1 MKKNIFSNLAFRYIF
16 EIVVIVF
23 SITISF
29 SLQNYQIK
37 LQNNTVKIRY
47 LKRMLNDLKQDS
59 ILIDDAINLTQIRM
73 ELNDKFIDGNVSG
86 ESLTGCVGYYGL
98 NFNDK
103 SYESFS
109 DLSLLNAI
117 DDDSLFSL
125 MTNYYKK
132 HYEQVRDMEDEE
144 RLITIE
150 LRNYLFPK
158 LRLLDTERITKVKDI
173 SIGEWICFLDSDD
186 EWKKEKLE
194 KQINAIKS
202 NPGYKFFHSNEI
214 WIKNGLRINQ
224 KKKHKK
230 YGGDKFDKCL
240 DMCRISPSSVMIDK
254 TVFDEVGNFNENLV
268 VCEDYEL
275 WLRICD
281 KYRVFF
287 IDEPLIIKYGGH
299 KGQLSYSIESIENHR
314 IKALEHLVLGN
325 LNRKNKR
332 HAIQMLLSKLNIYLK
347 GLVKRKKNDEIAVY
361 EEKIKVWN
369 KFSIEY

>member
-1 MKKNIFSNLAFRYIF
+1 LNISVVIPSYNRKDFLKRSIDSAINQTKKPLEI
-16 EIVVIVF
+16 IVVDDG
-23 SITISF
+23 STDGTEAM
-29 SLQNYQIK
+29 IK
-37 LQNNTVKIRY
+37 SDYDFV
-47 LKRMLNDLKQDS
+47 
-59 ILIDDAINLTQIRM
+59 
-73 ELNDKFIDGNVSG
+73 KFIKQKNKGVS
-86 ESLTGCVGYYGL
+86 
-98 NFNDK
+98 
-103 SYESFS
+103 
-109 DLSLLNAI
+109 AA
-117 DDDSLFSL
+117 
-125 MTNYYKK
+125 
-132 HYEQVRDMEDEE
+132 
-144 RLITIE
+144 
-150 LRNYLFPK
+150 RN
-158 LRLLDTERITKVKDI
+158 IGIKV

-186 EWKKEKLE
+186 EWKKDKLE
-194 KQINAIKS
+194 KQINAMKS

-230 YGGDKFDKCL
+230 YGGDIFDKCL

-254 TVFDEVGNFNENLV
+254 TVFDEVGNFNEYLV

-299 KGQLSYSIESIENHR
+299 QGQLSYSIESIENHR
-314 IKALEHLVLGN
+314 IKALEYLILEN

>member
-1 MKKNIFSNLAFRYIF
+1 MNISVVIPSYNRKEFLKRSIDSAINQTKKPF
-16 EIVVIVF
+16 EIIVVDDG
-23 SITISF
+23 STDGTETM
-29 SLQNYQIK
+29 IK
-37 LQNNTVKIRY
+37 SDYDFV
-47 LKRMLNDLKQDS
+47 
-59 ILIDDAINLTQIRM
+59 
-73 ELNDKFIDGNVSG
+73 KFIKQKNKGVSAARNIG
-86 ESLTGCVGYYGL
+86 
-98 NFNDK
+98 
-103 SYESFS
+103 
-109 DLSLLNAI
+109 
-117 DDDSLFSL
+117 
-125 MTNYYKK
+125 
-132 HYEQVRDMEDEE
+132 
-144 RLITIE
+144 IE
-150 LRNYLFPK
+150 
-158 LRLLDTERITKVKDI
+158 V

-186 EWKKEKLE
+186 EWKKDKLE
-194 KQINAIKS
+194 KQIIAMKS
-202 NPGYKFFHSNEI
+202 NPGYKFFHCNEI
-214 WIKNGLRINQ
+214 WIKNGIRINQ

-230 YGGDKFDKCL
+230 YGGDIFDKCL

-299 KGQLSYSIESIENHR
+299 QGQLSYSIESIENHR
-314 IKALEHLVLGN
+314 IKALEHLILGN

-347 GLVKRKKNDEIAVY
+347 GLVKRRKNDEIAVY

>member
-1 MKKNIFSNLAFRYIF
+1 MNISVVIPSYNRKDFLKRSIDSAINQTKKPLEI
-16 EIVVIVF
+16 IVVDDGSTDGTETV
-23 SITISF
+23 
-29 SLQNYQIK
+29 IK
-37 LQNNTVKIRY
+37 SDYDFV
-47 LKRMLNDLKQDS
+47 
-59 ILIDDAINLTQIRM
+59 
-73 ELNDKFIDGNVSG
+73 KFIKQKNKGVS
-86 ESLTGCVGYYGL
+86 
-98 NFNDK
+98 
-103 SYESFS
+103 
-109 DLSLLNAI
+109 AA
-117 DDDSLFSL
+117 
-125 MTNYYKK
+125 
-132 HYEQVRDMEDEE
+132 
-144 RLITIE
+144 
-150 LRNYLFPK
+150 RN
-158 LRLLDTERITKVKDI
+158 IGIKV

-186 EWKKEKLE
+186 EWKKDKLE
-194 KQINAIKS
+194 KQINAMKS

-230 YGGDKFDKCL
+230 YGGDIFDKCL

-299 KGQLSYSIESIENHR
+299 QGQLSYSIESIENHR
-314 IKALEHLVLGN
+314 IKALEYLILEN

-347 GLVKRKKNDEIAVY
+347 GLVKRRKNDEIALY

>member
-1 MKKNIFSNLAFRYIF
+1 MNISVVIPSYNRKEFLKRSIDSAINQTKKPLEI
-16 EIVVIVF
+16 IVVDDG
-23 SITISF
+23 STDGTEAM
-29 SLQNYQIK
+29 IK
-37 LQNNTVKIRY
+37 SDYDFV
-47 LKRMLNDLKQDS
+47 
-59 ILIDDAINLTQIRM
+59 
-73 ELNDKFIDGNVSG
+73 KFIKQKNKGVS
-86 ESLTGCVGYYGL
+86 
-98 NFNDK
+98 
-103 SYESFS
+103 
-109 DLSLLNAI
+109 AA
-117 DDDSLFSL
+117 
-125 MTNYYKK
+125 
-132 HYEQVRDMEDEE
+132 
-144 RLITIE
+144 
-150 LRNYLFPK
+150 RN
-158 LRLLDTERITKVKDI
+158 IGIKV

-186 EWKKEKLE
+186 EWKKDKLE
-194 KQINAIKS
+194 KQINVMKS

-230 YGGDKFDKCL
+230 YGGDIFDKCL

-254 TVFDEVGNFNENLV
+254 TVFDEVGNFNEDLV

-299 KGQLSYSIESIENHR
+299 QGQLSYSIESIENHR
-314 IKALEHLVLGN
+314 IKALEYLILEN

-347 GLVKRKKNDEIAVY
+347 GLVKRRKNDEIAVY

>member
-1 MKKNIFSNLAFRYIF
+1 MNISVVIPSYNRKDFLKRSIDSAINQTKKPLEI
-16 EIVVIVF
+16 IVVDDG
-23 SITISF
+23 STDGTETM
-29 SLQNYQIK
+29 IK
-37 LQNNTVKIRY
+37 SDYDFV
-47 LKRMLNDLKQDS
+47 
-59 ILIDDAINLTQIRM
+59 
-73 ELNDKFIDGNVSG
+73 KFIKQKNKGVS
-86 ESLTGCVGYYGL
+86 
-98 NFNDK
+98 
-103 SYESFS
+103 
-109 DLSLLNAI
+109 AA
-117 DDDSLFSL
+117 
-125 MTNYYKK
+125 
-132 HYEQVRDMEDEE
+132 
-144 RLITIE
+144 
-150 LRNYLFPK
+150 RN
-158 LRLLDTERITKVKDI
+158 IGIKV

-186 EWKKEKLE
+186 EWKKDKLE
-194 KQINAIKS
+194 KQINAMKS

-230 YGGDKFDKCL
+230 YGGDIFDKCL

-254 TVFDEVGNFNENLV
+254 TVFDEVGNFNEDLV

-299 KGQLSYSIESIENHR
+299 QGQLSYSIESIENHR
-314 IKALEHLVLGN
+314 IKALEYLILEN

-347 GLVKRKKNDEIAVY
+347 GLVKRRKNDEIAVY

-369 KFSIEY
+369 KFRIEY

>member
-1 MKKNIFSNLAFRYIF
+1 LNISVVIPSYNRREFLKRSIDSAINQTKKPLEI
-16 EIVVIVF
+16 IVVDDG
-23 SITISF
+23 STDGTETM
-29 SLQNYQIK
+29 IK
-37 LQNNTVKIRY
+37 SDYDFV
-47 LKRMLNDLKQDS
+47 
-59 ILIDDAINLTQIRM
+59 
-73 ELNDKFIDGNVSG
+73 KFIKQKNKGVS
-86 ESLTGCVGYYGL
+86 
-98 NFNDK
+98 
-103 SYESFS
+103 
-109 DLSLLNAI
+109 AA
-117 DDDSLFSL
+117 
-125 MTNYYKK
+125 
-132 HYEQVRDMEDEE
+132 
-144 RLITIE
+144 
-150 LRNYLFPK
+150 RN
-158 LRLLDTERITKVKDI
+158 IGIKV

-186 EWKKEKLE
+186 EWKKDKLE
-194 KQINAIKS
+194 KQINAMKS

-230 YGGDKFDKCL
+230 YGGDIFEKCL

-254 TVFDEVGNFNENLV
+254 TIFDEVGNFNEDLV

-299 KGQLSYSIESIENHR
+299 QGQLSYSIESIENHR
-314 IKALEHLVLGN
+314 IKALEYLILEN

-347 GLVKRKKNDEIAVY
+347 GLVKRRKNDEIAVY

>member
-1 MKKNIFSNLAFRYIF
+1 MNISVVIPSYNRKDFLKRSIDSAINQTKKPLEI
-16 EIVVIVF
+16 IVVDDG
-23 SITISF
+23 STDGTEAM
-29 SLQNYQIK
+29 IK
-37 LQNNTVKIRY
+37 SDYDFV
-47 LKRMLNDLKQDS
+47 
-59 ILIDDAINLTQIRM
+59 
-73 ELNDKFIDGNVSG
+73 KFIKQKNKGVS
-86 ESLTGCVGYYGL
+86 
-98 NFNDK
+98 
-103 SYESFS
+103 
-109 DLSLLNAI
+109 AA
-117 DDDSLFSL
+117 
-125 MTNYYKK
+125 
-132 HYEQVRDMEDEE
+132 
-144 RLITIE
+144 
-150 LRNYLFPK
+150 RN
-158 LRLLDTERITKVKDI
+158 IGIKV

-186 EWKKEKLE
+186 EWKKDKLE
-194 KQINAIKS
+194 KQINAMKS

-230 YGGDKFDKCL
+230 YGGDIFDKCL

-254 TVFDEVGNFNENLV
+254 TVFDEVGNFNEYLV

-299 KGQLSYSIESIENHR
+299 QGQLSYSIESIENHR
-314 IKALEHLVLGN
+314 IKALEYLILEN
-325 LNRKNKR
+325 LDRKNKR

>member
-1 MKKNIFSNLAFRYIF
+1 MKISVVIPSYNRKEFLKRSIDSAINQTKKPF
-16 EIVVIVF
+16 EIIVVDDG
-23 SITISF
+23 STDGTETM
-29 SLQNYQIK
+29 IK
-37 LQNNTVKIRY
+37 SDYDFV
-47 LKRMLNDLKQDS
+47 
-59 ILIDDAINLTQIRM
+59 
-73 ELNDKFIDGNVSG
+73 KFIKQKNKGVSAARNIG
-86 ESLTGCVGYYGL
+86 
-98 NFNDK
+98 
-103 SYESFS
+103 
-109 DLSLLNAI
+109 
-117 DDDSLFSL
+117 
-125 MTNYYKK
+125 
-132 HYEQVRDMEDEE
+132 
-144 RLITIE
+144 IE
-150 LRNYLFPK
+150 
-158 LRLLDTERITKVKDI
+158 V

-186 EWKKEKLE
+186 EWKKDKLE
-194 KQINAIKS
+194 KQIIAIKS
-202 NPGYKFFHSNEI
+202 NPGYKIFHSNEI
-214 WIKNGLRINQ
+214 WIKNGIRINQ

-230 YGGDKFDKCL
+230 YGGDIFDKCL

-299 KGQLSYSIESIENHR
+299 QGQLSYSIESIENHR
-314 IKALEHLVLGN
+314 IKALEYLILGN

-347 GLVKRKKNDEIAVY
+347 GLVKRRKNDEIAVY

>member
-1 MKKNIFSNLAFRYIF
+1 MNISVVIPSYNRKDFLKRSIDSAINQTKKPLEI
-16 EIVVIVF
+16 IVVDDG
-23 SITISF
+23 STDGTEAM
-29 SLQNYQIK
+29 IK
-37 LQNNTVKIRY
+37 SDYDFV
-47 LKRMLNDLKQDS
+47 
-59 ILIDDAINLTQIRM
+59 
-73 ELNDKFIDGNVSG
+73 KFIKQKNKGVS
-86 ESLTGCVGYYGL
+86 
-98 NFNDK
+98 
-103 SYESFS
+103 
-109 DLSLLNAI
+109 AA
-117 DDDSLFSL
+117 
-125 MTNYYKK
+125 
-132 HYEQVRDMEDEE
+132 
-144 RLITIE
+144 
-150 LRNYLFPK
+150 RN
-158 LRLLDTERITKVKDI
+158 IGIKV

-186 EWKKEKLE
+186 EWKKDKLE
-194 KQINAIKS
+194 KQINAMKS

-230 YGGDKFDKCL
+230 YGGDIFDKCL
-240 DMCRISPSSVMIDK
+240 DMCRISPSSVMINK
-254 TVFDEVGNFNENLV
+254 TVFDEVGNFNEDLV

-299 KGQLSYSIESIENHR
+299 QGQLSYSIESIENHR
-314 IKALEHLVLGN
+314 IKALEYLILGN

-347 GLVKRKKNDEIAVY
+347 GLVKRRKNDEIAVY

>member
-1 MKKNIFSNLAFRYIF
+1 MNVSVVIPSYNRKEFLKRSIDSVINQTKKPLEI
-16 EIVVIVF
+16 IVVDDG
-23 SITISF
+23 STDGTETM
-29 SLQNYQIK
+29 IK
-37 LQNNTVKIRY
+37 SDYDFV
-47 LKRMLNDLKQDS
+47 
-59 ILIDDAINLTQIRM
+59 
-73 ELNDKFIDGNVSG
+73 KFIKQKNKGVS
-86 ESLTGCVGYYGL
+86 
-98 NFNDK
+98 
-103 SYESFS
+103 
-109 DLSLLNAI
+109 AA
-117 DDDSLFSL
+117 
-125 MTNYYKK
+125 
-132 HYEQVRDMEDEE
+132 
-144 RLITIE
+144 
-150 LRNYLFPK
+150 RN
-158 LRLLDTERITKVKDI
+158 IGIKV

-186 EWKKEKLE
+186 EWKKDKLE
-194 KQINAIKS
+194 KQINAMKS

-230 YGGDKFDKCL
+230 YGGDIFDKCL

-254 TVFDEVGNFNENLV
+254 TVFDEVGNFNEDLV

-299 KGQLSYSIESIENHR
+299 QGQLSYSIESIENHR
-314 IKALEHLVLGN
+314 IKALEYLILEN

-347 GLVKRKKNDEIAVY
+347 GLVKRRKNDEIVVY

-369 KFSIEY
+369 KFRIEY

>member
-1 MKKNIFSNLAFRYIF
+1 MNISVVIPSYNRIEFLKRSIDSVINQTKKPLEI
-16 EIVVIVF
+16 IVVDDG
-23 SITISF
+23 STDGTETM
-29 SLQNYQIK
+29 IK
-37 LQNNTVKIRY
+37 SDYDFV
-47 LKRMLNDLKQDS
+47 
-59 ILIDDAINLTQIRM
+59 
-73 ELNDKFIDGNVSG
+73 KFIKQKNKGVS
-86 ESLTGCVGYYGL
+86 
-98 NFNDK
+98 
-103 SYESFS
+103 
-109 DLSLLNAI
+109 AA
-117 DDDSLFSL
+117 
-125 MTNYYKK
+125 
-132 HYEQVRDMEDEE
+132 
-144 RLITIE
+144 
-150 LRNYLFPK
+150 RN
-158 LRLLDTERITKVKDI
+158 IGIKV

-186 EWKKEKLE
+186 EWKKDKLE
-194 KQINAIKS
+194 KQINAMKS

-230 YGGDKFDKCL
+230 YGGDIFDKCL

-254 TVFDEVGNFNENLV
+254 TVFDEVGNFNEDLV

-299 KGQLSYSIESIENHR
+299 QGQLSYSIESIENHR
-314 IKALEHLVLGN
+314 IKALEYLILEN

-347 GLVKRKKNDEIAVY
+347 GLVKRRKNDEIAVY

>member
-1 MKKNIFSNLAFRYIF
+1 MNISVVIPSYNRKDFLKRSIDSAINQTKKPLEI
-16 EIVVIVF
+16 IVVDDG
-23 SITISF
+23 STDGTETM
-29 SLQNYQIK
+29 IK
-37 LQNNTVKIRY
+37 SDYDFV
-47 LKRMLNDLKQDS
+47 
-59 ILIDDAINLTQIRM
+59 
-73 ELNDKFIDGNVSG
+73 KFIKQKNKGVS
-86 ESLTGCVGYYGL
+86 
-98 NFNDK
+98 
-103 SYESFS
+103 
-109 DLSLLNAI
+109 AA
-117 DDDSLFSL
+117 
-125 MTNYYKK
+125 
-132 HYEQVRDMEDEE
+132 
-144 RLITIE
+144 
-150 LRNYLFPK
+150 RN
-158 LRLLDTERITKVKDI
+158 IGIKV

-186 EWKKEKLE
+186 EWKKDKLE
-194 KQINAIKS
+194 KQINAMKS

-230 YGGDKFDKCL
+230 YGGDIFDKCL

-254 TVFDEVGNFNENLV
+254 TVFDEVGTFNEDLV

-299 KGQLSYSIESIENHR
+299 QGQLSYSIESIENHR
-314 IKALEHLVLGN
+314 IKALEYLILEN

-347 GLVKRKKNDEIAVY
+347 GLVKRKKIDEIAVY

>member
-1 MKKNIFSNLAFRYIF
+1 MNISVVIPSYNRKEFLKRSIDSAINQTKKPL
-16 EIVVIVF
+16 EVIVVDDG
-23 SITISF
+23 STDGTETM
-29 SLQNYQIK
+29 IK
-37 LQNNTVKIRY
+37 SDYDFV
-47 LKRMLNDLKQDS
+47 
-59 ILIDDAINLTQIRM
+59 
-73 ELNDKFIDGNVSG
+73 KFIKQKNKGVS
-86 ESLTGCVGYYGL
+86 
-98 NFNDK
+98 
-103 SYESFS
+103 
-109 DLSLLNAI
+109 AA
-117 DDDSLFSL
+117 
-125 MTNYYKK
+125 
-132 HYEQVRDMEDEE
+132 
-144 RLITIE
+144 
-150 LRNYLFPK
+150 RN
-158 LRLLDTERITKVKDI
+158 IGIKV

-186 EWKKEKLE
+186 EWKKNKLE
-194 KQINAIKS
+194 KQINAMKS
-202 NPGYKFFHSNEI
+202 NPSYKFFHSNEI

-230 YGGDKFDKCL
+230 YGGDIFDKCL

-299 KGQLSYSIESIENHR
+299 QGQLSYSIESIENHR
-314 IKALEHLVLGN
+314 IKALEHLILGN

-347 GLVKRKKNDEIAVY
+347 GLVKRRKNDEIAVY

>member
-1 MKKNIFSNLAFRYIF
+1 MNISVVIPSYNRKDFLKRSIDSAINQTKKPLEI
-16 EIVVIVF
+16 IVVDDG
-23 SITISF
+23 STDGTETM
-29 SLQNYQIK
+29 IK
-37 LQNNTVKIRY
+37 SDYDFV
-47 LKRMLNDLKQDS
+47 
-59 ILIDDAINLTQIRM
+59 
-73 ELNDKFIDGNVSG
+73 KFIKQKNKGVS
-86 ESLTGCVGYYGL
+86 
-98 NFNDK
+98 
-103 SYESFS
+103 
-109 DLSLLNAI
+109 AA
-117 DDDSLFSL
+117 
-125 MTNYYKK
+125 
-132 HYEQVRDMEDEE
+132 
-144 RLITIE
+144 
-150 LRNYLFPK
+150 RN
-158 LRLLDTERITKVKDI
+158 IGIKV

-186 EWKKEKLE
+186 EWKKDKLE
-194 KQINAIKS
+194 KQINAMKS

-230 YGGDKFDKCL
+230 YGGDIFDKCL

-254 TVFDEVGNFNENLV
+254 TVFDEVGNFNEDLV

-299 KGQLSYSIESIENHR
+299 QGQLSYSIESIENHR
-314 IKALEHLVLGN
+314 IKALEYLILEN
-325 LNRKNKR
+325 LNRKNKK

-347 GLVKRKKNDEIAVY
+347 GLVKRRKNDEIAVY

>member
-1 MKKNIFSNLAFRYIF
+1 MNISVVIPSYNRKDFLKRSIDSAINQTKKPLEI
-16 EIVVIVF
+16 IVVDDG
-23 SITISF
+23 STDGTEAM
-29 SLQNYQIK
+29 IK
-37 LQNNTVKIRY
+37 SDYDFV
-47 LKRMLNDLKQDS
+47 
-59 ILIDDAINLTQIRM
+59 
-73 ELNDKFIDGNVSG
+73 KFIKQKNKGVS
-86 ESLTGCVGYYGL
+86 
-98 NFNDK
+98 
-103 SYESFS
+103 
-109 DLSLLNAI
+109 AA
-117 DDDSLFSL
+117 
-125 MTNYYKK
+125 
-132 HYEQVRDMEDEE
+132 
-144 RLITIE
+144 
-150 LRNYLFPK
+150 RN
-158 LRLLDTERITKVKDI
+158 IGIKV

-186 EWKKEKLE
+186 EWKKDKLE
-194 KQINAIKS
+194 KQINAMKS

-230 YGGDKFDKCL
+230 YGGDIFDKCL

-254 TVFDEVGNFNENLV
+254 TVFDEVGTFNEDLV

-299 KGQLSYSIESIENHR
+299 QGQLSYSIESIENHR
-314 IKALEHLVLGN
+314 IKALEYLISGN

-347 GLVKRKKNDEIAVY
+347 GLVKRKKIDEIAVY

>member
-1 MKKNIFSNLAFRYIF
+1 MNISVVIPSYNRKDFLKRSIDSAINQTKKPLEI
-16 EIVVIVF
+16 IVVDDG
-23 SITISF
+23 STDGTEAM
-29 SLQNYQIK
+29 IK
-37 LQNNTVKIRY
+37 SDYDFV
-47 LKRMLNDLKQDS
+47 
-59 ILIDDAINLTQIRM
+59 
-73 ELNDKFIDGNVSG
+73 KFIKQKNKGVS
-86 ESLTGCVGYYGL
+86 
-98 NFNDK
+98 
-103 SYESFS
+103 
-109 DLSLLNAI
+109 AA
-117 DDDSLFSL
+117 
-125 MTNYYKK
+125 
-132 HYEQVRDMEDEE
+132 
-144 RLITIE
+144 
-150 LRNYLFPK
+150 RN
-158 LRLLDTERITKVKDI
+158 IGIKV

-186 EWKKEKLE
+186 EWKKDKLE
-194 KQINAIKS
+194 KQINAMKS

-214 WIKNGLRINQ
+214 WIKNGIRINQ

-230 YGGDKFDKCL
+230 YGGDIFDKCL

-254 TVFDEVGNFNENLV
+254 TVFDEVGNFNEDLV

-299 KGQLSYSIESIENHR
+299 QGQLSYSIESIENHR
-314 IKALEHLVLGN
+314 IKALEYLILEN

>member
-1 MKKNIFSNLAFRYIF
+1 MNISVVIPSYNRKDFLKRSIDSAINQTKKPLEI
-16 EIVVIVF
+16 IVVDDG
-23 SITISF
+23 STDGTEAM
-29 SLQNYQIK
+29 IK
-37 LQNNTVKIRY
+37 SDYDFV
-47 LKRMLNDLKQDS
+47 
-59 ILIDDAINLTQIRM
+59 
-73 ELNDKFIDGNVSG
+73 KFIKQKNKGVS
-86 ESLTGCVGYYGL
+86 
-98 NFNDK
+98 
-103 SYESFS
+103 
-109 DLSLLNAI
+109 AA
-117 DDDSLFSL
+117 
-125 MTNYYKK
+125 
-132 HYEQVRDMEDEE
+132 
-144 RLITIE
+144 
-150 LRNYLFPK
+150 RN
-158 LRLLDTERITKVKDI
+158 IGIKV

-186 EWKKEKLE
+186 EWKKDKLE
-194 KQINAIKS
+194 KQINAMKS

-230 YGGDKFDKCL
+230 YGGDIFDKCL

-254 TVFDEVGNFNENLV
+254 TVFDEVGNFNEVLV

-299 KGQLSYSIESIENHR
+299 QGQLSYSIESIENHR
-314 IKALEHLVLGN
+314 IKALEYLILEN